1 MNRSLFP
8 LLVVVSIIQFLVGC
22 TLMTRGSSTADVI
35 SEPPDDALIV
45 KSNLDSGPGSFRQA
59 ITNALEGDTII
70 FDPNVFPPD
79 TPETILLATELP
91 GMDQGGVTIDAS
103 NAGVILDGRELAS
116 NPAYGLQVFS
126 DGNTIMGLQ
135 IMNFNEG
142 GIVVAGVGRYNRIGG
157 DREVGEGP
165 TGQANLIICNNIGIG
180 LWNETVSN
188 NLVIGN
194 WIGGDPNGEI
204 HCGNQIGIILSSG
217 AHHNILGPEN
227 TIARNEV
234 GIVIANS
241 NTQNNTITQN
251 AFISNV
257 VEDIRF
263 EDGGNKEMHAPVITT
278 YQQGVPEVGGYTC
291 PECVVELYTHSGTKE
306 RRFVDRTTA
315 DAAGIFQIILDTGD
329 DHPSLSAIATT
340 MEGNTSQ
347 FSVPTQDPM
356 IIDGLITDC
365 RHPYGSLVGI
375 PDAEVR
381 YESLVVSTKEDG
393 SFRIVIPSLDPEIRI
408 EITAEGYLS
417 YSESPTRM
425 VAGAFHLIPEDLGR
439 GMYLLLWRSRLNNP
453 NNWHRKWDVQTEFVI
468 VRSNASDDQIETILE
483 VLSTDRYSDMTGGRF
498 TSNIPVSFI
507 DSKPMGSARD
517 GKTVISFAPGVV
529 PGGRAQSRDRDG
541 LIYYAEITWDV
552 DQVMDANIIWH
563 EMVHTITTGGHIN
576 EWPSVVSEVES
587 LHGNLSVM
595 DIELFNCIYNSP
607 PRRDQPVGLP

>member
-1 MNRSLFP
+1 
-8 LLVVVSIIQFLVGC
+8 
-22 TLMTRGSSTADVI
+22 VI
-35 SEPPDDALIV
+35 SERPDDALIV
-45 KSNLDSGPGSFRQA
+45 VTSNLDSGPGTLRQA

-70 FDPNVFPPD
+70 FDPDVFPPD
-79 TPETILLATELP
+79 TPETILLTTQLP

-126 DGNTIMGLQ
+126 ERNTIMGLQ

-142 GIVVAGVGRYNRIGG
+142 GIVIAGAGRNNSIGG
-157 DREVGEGP
+157 DREVGDGP

-180 LWNETVSN
+180 LWNETVSD

-217 AHHNILGPEN
+217 AHHNTLGPEN
-227 TIARNEV
+227 TIAWNEV

-241 NTQNNTITQN
+241 NTLSNTITQN

-263 EDGGNKEMHAPVITT
+263 EDGGNKEMHTPVITA
-278 YQQGVPEVGGYTC
+278 YQLGAPEVGGYAC
-291 PECVVELYTHSGTKE
+291 PECVVELYAHSGTKE
-306 RRFVDRTTA
+306 RSFVDRTTA
-315 DAAGIFQIILDTGD
+315 DAAGIFEIILDTGD
-329 DHPSLSAIATT
+329 DHPPLSAIATT
-340 MEGNTSQ
+340 MEGNTSR
-347 FSVPTQDPM
+347 FSVPTQGPI
-356 IIDGLITDC
+356 IIDGLIADC

-393 SFRIVIPSLDPEIRI
+393 SFSIATPSLDPEIRI
-408 EITAEGYLS
+408 EITAEGYLP
-417 YSESPTRM
+417 YIESPTSM

-439 GMYLLLWRSRLNNP
+439 GMYLLLWKPSHDNP
-453 NNWHRKWDVQTEFVI
+453 NNYLRRWGVQTEFVI
-468 VRSNASDDQIETILE
+468 VRTNASADQIETILE

-498 TSNIPVSFI
+498 TSNISVAFANR
-507 DSKPMGSARD
+507 KPIGSERD
-517 GKTVISFAPGVV
+517 GKTVISFAHGIV
-529 PGGRAQSRDRDG
+529 PGGIAQSRDRNG
-541 LIYYAEITWDV
+541 FIYYAEITWDI

-563 EMVHTITTGGHIN
+563 EMVHTITAGGHIN
-576 EWPSVVSEVES
+576 EWPSVVSEVQS
-587 LHGNLSVM
+587 LHGDLSVM

-607 PRRDQPVGLP
+607 PLRDQPMDLP